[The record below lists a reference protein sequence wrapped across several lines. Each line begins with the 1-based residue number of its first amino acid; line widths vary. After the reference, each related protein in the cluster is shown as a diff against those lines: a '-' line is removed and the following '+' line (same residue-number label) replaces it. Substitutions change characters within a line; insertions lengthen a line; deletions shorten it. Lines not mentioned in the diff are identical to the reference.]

1 MSPQQSIFTLCRM
14 VSSRVIP
21 DTYDYL
27 PGEGTK
33 YPFVFIGE
41 QFAQDTRKK
50 NVVIG
55 SVQQTIH
62 VYHNDYRKR
71 GSTTKIM
78 DDILAELRKQKK
90 AGLYSIDLVGVS
102 MRVVPDNTTSTP
114 LLHGIMELNFKFN

>member
-1 MSPQQSIFTLCRM
+1 MSPQQCIFTLCRM
-14 VSSRVIP
+14 VASRIIP

-27 PGEGTK
+27 PGEGIE

-55 SVQQTIH
+55 NVQQTIH
-62 VYHNDYRKR
+62 VYHNDYGKR

-90 AGLYSIDLVGVS
+90 AGLYSIDLAGVS
-102 MRVVPDNTTSTP
+102 MQVIPDNTTSTP